1 MRFSGIP
8 EMTSFED
15 MFQFRFTNTAD
26 EVSYVFHDRDGSAVS
41 RVVLNESGVMQRMVW
56 DRRALAW
63 NSFWSGPRDHCD
75 TYGLCGA
82 FGVCDMGEAVVCG
95 CIRGFTPG
103 SLAEWRMRNATGGC
117 ARTTPLQC
125 AGGDGFY
132 VLRGVKLPETH
143 GSTVDDG
150 ATLAECGRRCLS
162 DCSCTAY
169 AASDIRGG
177 GSGTGCIQWF
187 GELMDTRYVDD
198 GQDLFV
204 RLAKSDLGK

>member
-1 MRFSGIP
+1 
-8 EMTSFED
+8 
-15 MFQFRFTNTAD
+15 
-26 EVSYVFHDRDGSAVS
+26 
-41 RVVLNESGVMQRMVW
+41 
-56 DRRALAW
+56 
-63 NSFWSGPRDHCD
+63 
-75 TYGLCGA
+75 
-82 FGVCDMGEAVVCG
+82 
-95 CIRGFTPG
+95 
-103 SLAEWRMRNATGGC
+103 
-117 ARTTPLQC
+117 
-125 AGGDGFY
+125 
-132 VLRGVKLPETH
+132 VKLPETH
-143 GSTVDDG
+143 GSTVDAG